1 MEKTEV
7 NSPFL
12 SADDWLGRHSEPVGQ
27 RRTRRLKYEF
37 DDRMGNS
44 KKSRLTLGQFNYYWS
59 LNKLISLPSDSRYR
73 RLTIKGGQ
81 FSISPLALLCFIRQR
96 QIAHWKCIAVCTN
109 DNNKHIPFC
118 EMRLLSA
125 QSVVLPS
132 SVCARIA
139 GTNNIHDEM
148 NGNEFT
154 VHTQEENA
162 FMFWTSSVSIRCC
175 LPLSNSSQSLSV
187 SLSNLHATDN
197 APTRPHNLRT
207 LNRENVSSCH
217 HA

>member
-12 SADDWLGRHSEPVGQ
+12 SADDWLGRHSERVGQ

-109 DNNKHIPFC
+109 DNNKHVPFC

-125 QSVVLPS
+125 QSLSFCLHQFVHVLQEQ
-132 SVCARIA
+132 I
-139 GTNNIHDEM
+139 T
-148 NGNEFT
+148 FT
-154 VHTQEENA
+154 MKWMA
-162 FMFWTSSVSIRCC
+162 M
-175 LPLSNSSQSLSV
+175 SSQYAHKKKMHSCFGPLLLVFAAACHSAIQVSRCRSLSPI
-187 SLSNLHATDN
+187 SMQPIMHPHAPIIS
-197 APTRPHNLRT
+197 AR
-207 LNRENVSSCH
+207 
-217 HA
+217 

>member
-12 SADDWLGRHSEPVGQ
+12 SADDWLGRHSERVGQ

-96 QIAHWKCIAVCTN
+96 QIAHWKCIAVCTS

-125 QSVVLPS
+125 QSLSFCLHQFVHVLQEQIKFTMKWMAMSAQYTHTRRKCIHVLDLFCKYSLLPATQQFKSVV
-132 SVCARIA
+132 V
-139 GTNNIHDEM
+139 G
-148 NGNEFT
+148 
-154 VHTQEENA
+154 
-162 FMFWTSSVSIRCC
+162 
-175 LPLSNSSQSLSV
+175 LSLQS
-187 SLSNLHATDN
+187 
-197 APTRPHNLRT
+197 PC
-207 LNRENVSSCH
+207 NR
-217 HA
+217 